1 MELAGTSQ
9 LFPKERVVRI
19 RFGPFTLDD
28 TTKQLLKDSRVV
40 HLEPKAFE
48 LLTLLARRRPA
59 VVTKAD
65 LHAHLWPDTFVADA
79 NLSNLIAEVRE
90 ALGDQA
96 RKPQFIRT
104 AHGFGYAFCGGAADE
119 GEESPGES
127 RPDLVESSASVT
139 TAVPQG
145 GGIRRWRWA
154 FAALIVV
161 LVAGMTLRG
170 LPTPAPSPTAYR
182 LNVDLGAGVPLA
194 PINVQFGAAAV
205 LSPDGSTIAFA
216 ARPNPDSAQQIY
228 VRRLDRMDAVPLSGT
243 NGAVIPFFSPD
254 GKSIGFF
261 SGGMLKRIPV
271 TGGAALTL
279 AAAPDQRGGWWA
291 DDDTIVFSPDRRPG
305 TRLMRVSAGGGA
317 ATPLRPGP
325 HDQTQE
331 FWPQALPGGRGVLY
345 TAGNTPSSFDK
356 ADLVVQ
362 PRNGDRKV
370 VQRGG
375 YHGRYL
381 PSGHLVYIYDGT
393 LFAVKFDLERLEVTS
408 QPVPVLER
416 VRSNSI
422 TAGAQFSISNDGLLA
437 YLPGPSI
444 GGGSVPHWMDREG
457 HTTPMKMAPA
467 NWFNVSFAPEGRRLA
482 LEIRDAAVDI
492 WVHEMERGTL
502 TRLTSDPAADY
513 KPAWTPDGR
522 RITFASTR
530 DNSSTGNLY
539 SQSADGTGSATRLTT
554 STNAQQP
561 GTWHPGGRFLVFEEI
576 SPDSDIDLMVMTV
589 DGSDT
594 AGWAP
599 GKPEVFVNDRGRQWD
614 PAFSPDGR
622 WLAYTSAESG
632 RAEIYVRAFP
642 GPGGKW
648 QVSTAGGTLPIWSR
662 TRSELLFGMD
672 GQIMVVPYLA
682 RNGSF
687 DAGKPA
693 PWSAGRYEFRGP
705 NRMLDLHPDGARVV
719 LTPPSLSPSTPT
731 PERVVLIFN
740 FFDQLRRIAP

>member
-1 MELAGTSQ
+1 M
-9 LFPKERVVRI
+9 RI
-19 RFGPFTLDD
+19 RFGPFLLDD
-28 TTKQLLKDSRVV
+28 TTRQLLKDARVV

-59 VVTKAD
+59 VVAKAE

-90 ALGDQA
+90 ALGDHP

-104 AHGFGYAFCGGAADE
+104 AHGFGYAFCGDAADE
-119 GEESPGES
+119 PEESSSES
-127 RPDLVESSASVT
+127 GQGLAESASGV
-139 TAVPQG
+139 TAVGAHG

-154 FAALIVV
+154 FASLIVV
-161 LVAGMTLRG
+161 SLAGMTLRG
-170 LPTPAPSPTAYR
+170 LPTPAPSPTVYR
-182 LNVDLGAGVPLA
+182 LKVDLGAGVPLA

-216 ARPNPDSAQQIY
+216 ARPNADSAQQIY
-228 VRRLDRMDAVPLSGT
+228 IRRLDRTDAVALTGT

-261 SGGMLKRIPV
+261 SNGTLKRIPV

-305 TRLMRVSAGGGA
+305 TRLMRVAAGGGE
-317 ATPLRPGP
+317 ATPLRQGP
-325 HDQTQE
+325 HDQSFE
-331 FWPQALPGGRGVLY
+331 FWPQVLPGGRGVLY
-345 TAGNTPSSFDK
+345 TAGNTPSSFDN
-356 ADLVVQ
+356 ADLVIQ
-362 PRNGDRKV
+362 PSPTGDRKV

-381 PSGHLVYIYDGT
+381 PSGHLVFVHEGT
-393 LFAVKFDLERLEVTS
+393 LFAVKFDLDRLEATT
-408 QPVPVLER
+408 QPVPVLEG

-437 YLPGPSI
+437 YLPGPSV
-444 GGGSVPHWMDREG
+444 GGGTVPHWMDREG
-457 HTTPMKMAPA
+457 HTVPMKMAPA
-467 NWFNVSFAPEGRRLA
+467 NWFNVSFAPDGRRLA
-482 LEIRDAAVDI
+482 LEIRDSAVDI

-502 TRLTSDPAADY
+502 TRLTSDPASDY

-522 RITFASTR
+522 RIAFASTR
-530 DNSSTGNLY
+530 DNPSTGNLY
-539 SQSADGTGSATRLTT
+539 WQSADGTGSAMRLTT

-561 GTWHPGGRFLVFEEI
+561 GSWHPGGRFLMFEE
-576 SPDSDIDLMVMTV
+576 SSSGSDIDLMVMAV
-589 DGSDT
+589 DGSDAT
-594 AGWAP
+594 GWTP
-599 GKPEVFVNDRGRQWD
+599 GKPSVFVNDRNRQWD

-622 WLAYTSAESG
+622 WLAYASAESG

-648 QVSTAGGTLPIWSR
+648 QVSTAGGTLPSWSR
-662 TRSELLFGMD
+662 TRSELLYGMD
-672 GQIMVVPYLA
+672 GQIMVVPYVA
-682 RNGSF
+682 RDGSF

-719 LTPPSLSPSTPT
+719 LTLPSLSPNTALPDGV
-731 PERVVLIFN
+731 ELIFN
-740 FFDQLRRIAP
+740 FFSELRRVAP